1 MTDVLTYSLLM
12 FISFVLRLFP
22 LKFIQRSGKFFGLL
36 FIYLF
41 PARKRVAMNNL
52 TLCFPE
58 EDNKWKHRV
67 VKGVFK
73 NLGITLFELLYIPR
87 MKKRLLDKF
96 VSINNYH
103 LVDEA
108 LRKRNG
114 VFFLSGHIANWEI
127 MAFSYGKIFRRK
139 LNIIVKSQTNNLVN
153 KKVNE
158 FRELGGNRIIEVGS
172 SIREIY
178 NIVKENGIVCF
189 LMDQSANPDYSVY
202 SNFFGQNV
210 ATFSGPAKMALKF
223 NTELIFA
230 YPVRQKKYNYL
241 IKVDVIKYDDLLG
254 GATDENVQKLT
265 DRINQKLEKAIREN
279 PEQWLWIHRR
289 FKHIKQ

>member
-1 MTDVLTYSLLM
+1 MVQKFGKLFGLILP
-12 FISFVLRLFP
+12 LLFP
-22 LKFIQRSGKFFGLL
+22 S
-36 FIYLF
+36 
-41 PARKRVAMNNL
+41 RKKVAIDNL
-52 TLCFPE
+52 ALCFP
-58 EDNKWKHRV
+58 DFDDKWKRSV

-73 NLGITLFELLYIPR
+73 NLGITLFETLYLPR
-87 MKKRLLDKF
+87 MKKRLLDRF
-96 VSINNYH
+96 ISINNYY

-108 LRKRNG
+108 LRKQNG
-114 VFFLSGHIANWEI
+114 VFFLSGHISNWEI

-153 KKVNE
+153 NKINE
-158 FRELGGNRIIEVGS
+158 FRELCGNRIIEIGS
-172 SIREIY
+172 SMREIY
-178 NIVKENGIVCF
+178 NIVKVNGIVCF

-230 YPVRQKKYNYL
+230 YPIRQKNYNYL
-241 IKVDVIKYDDLLG
+241 IKVDKILYDDLIG

-265 DRINQKLEKAIREN
+265 DRINEKLESAIREN
-279 PEQWLWIHRR
+279 PDQWLWIHRR
-289 FKHIKQ
+289 FKHLKK

>member
-1 MTDVLTYSLLM
+1 MV
-12 FISFVLRLFP
+12 
-22 LKFIQRSGKFFGLL
+22 QRSGKCFGLIS
-36 FIYLF
+36 FHIF
-41 PARKRVAMNNL
+41 HSRKKVAFDNI

-58 EDNKWKHRV
+58 EDESWKNEV

-87 MKKRLLDKF
+87 LKKRLLDRF

-108 LRKRNG
+108 LRKRKG
-114 VFFLSGHIANWEI
+114 VFFLSGHISNWEI

-153 KKVNE
+153 NKVNE
-158 FRELGGNRIIEVGS
+158 FRELGGNRIIEIGS
-172 SIREIY
+172 SLREIY

-202 SNFFGQNV
+202 SKFFGQNV

-223 NTELIFA
+223 NTPLIFA
-230 YPVRQKKYNYL
+230 YPVRQKNYTYL
-241 IKVDVIKYDDLLG
+241 INVDKIEYDDLQG
-254 GATDENVQKLT
+254 GATDENVQLLT
-265 DRINQKLEKAIREN
+265 DRINQKLEVAIREN

-289 FKHIKQ
+289 FKHLKQ

>member
-1 MTDVLTYSLLM
+1 ML
-12 FISFVLRLFP
+12 ISFILRLFP
-22 LKFIQRSGKFFGLL
+22 LKFVQRSGKLFGLL
-36 FIYLF
+36 FLYIL
-41 PARKRVAMNNL
+41 PSRKKVAMNNL

-58 EDNKWKHRV
+58 EDEKWKRGV
-67 VKGVFK
+67 VKGVFI

-108 LRKRNG
+108 LRKRKG
-114 VFFLSGHIANWEI
+114 VFFLSGHISNWEI

-153 KKVNE
+153 NKVNE

-172 SIREIY
+172 SLREIY
-178 NIVKENGIVCF
+178 SIVKENGIVCF

-241 IKVDVIKYDDLLG
+241 IKVGKINFDDLQG
-254 GATDENVQKLT
+254 GATDENVQNLT
-265 DRINQKLEKAIREN
+265 DRINQRLEAAIREN